1 MDAILFSGIKP
12 QDLKEEILQGVK
24 DYLQEILSQ
33 KKEKET
39 IDLLTRQETAKFF
52 SIDLSTLHNWTNQG
66 KLQSYGIGNRKY
78 YKLSEIEQA
87 LIKL

>member
-1 MDAILFSGIKP
+1 MDAILLNGIKP
-12 QDLKEEILQGVK
+12 EDLKEEILQGVK
-24 DYLQEILSQ
+24 DYLQEVLSE
-33 KKEKET
+33 KTEKET
-39 IDLLTRQETAKFF
+39 SGLLTRQETANFF

-78 YKLSEIEQA
+78 YKLSEIEGA